1 MAKNLVIVE
10 SPAKKKIIQEYLGR
24 DYLVESSV
32 GHIRDLPKK
41 GGMGIDVENGFN
53 PNYVVS
59 DDKKKVVNH
68 LKVVAKKVNPLIFKY
83 SLPEILIE

>member
-10 SPAKKKIIQEYLGR
+10 SPAKKKIIQGYLGS
-24 DYLVESSV
+24 DFVVESSI

-41 GGMGIDVENGFN
+41 GGMAIDIENGFT

-59 DDKKKVVNH
+59 EEGVR
-68 LKVVAKKVNPLIFKY
+68 L
-83 SLPEILIE
+83 SLS